1 MQSQRI
7 LIYNILLKESYLRH
21 LSSFEGHSSN
31 ENKSFLPPGK
41 GGKLSSESNVTISL
55 IIPLF
60 TSLKQHLTTLN
71 NDTIIIQSM
80 KKFMLAK
87 MKTRYSS
94 QQTQFL
100 TTCTLLDIRYK
111 SSMYLSNGFDQ
122 LEKDV
127 KEILED
133 QEQSQHVIP
142 ATQGQELHNLSSFEG
157 NLSNDNN
164 SIFHF
169 KDDPV
174 VVDTQNIEIDTLK
187 NEIKHYKT
195 LTMSKNEKERCNV
208 LQWRRENKT
217 TFPCLFKAAQSYLH
231 IPATSVPSE
240 RIFSLAGYVVRDR
253 RSKML
258 AANVNKFIFLK
269 KNKSHI
275 PTETSIWTEANSN

>member
-1 MQSQRI
+1 MWGEKSWRI
-7 LIYNILLKESYLRH
+7 
-21 LSSFEGHSSN
+21 
-31 ENKSFLPPGK
+31 
-41 GGKLSSESNVTISL
+41 
-55 IIPLF
+55 
-60 TSLKQHLTTLN
+60 
-71 NDTIIIQSM
+71 
-80 KKFMLAK
+80 
-87 MKTRYSS
+87 
-94 QQTQFL
+94 
-100 TTCTLLDIRYK
+100 
-111 SSMYLSNGFDQ
+111 
-122 LEKDV
+122 
-127 KEILED
+127 
-133 QEQSQHVIP
+133 SQHVIP

-164 SIFHF
+164 SIFAF
-169 KDDPV
+169 RDDPV
-174 VVDTQNIEIDTLK
+174 VVDTENIEFDTVK

-208 LQWRRENKT
+208 LEWWRENKA
-217 TFPCLFKAAQSYLH
+217 TFPCLFKAAKSYLH